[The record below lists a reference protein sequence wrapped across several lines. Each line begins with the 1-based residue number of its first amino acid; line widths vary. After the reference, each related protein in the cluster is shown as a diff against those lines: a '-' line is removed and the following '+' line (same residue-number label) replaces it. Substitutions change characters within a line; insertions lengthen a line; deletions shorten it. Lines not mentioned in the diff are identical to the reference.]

1 MTTKILLRHNGKLQ
15 LLPYVLSDDK
25 AQAMVVSVS
34 EVNGLIVIDDWGGE
48 AGQWYRV
55 DASGALSPIDT
66 YGVVV
71 SAGIKYVLIEEP
83 APTCRMFPG
92 CYPDAQ
98 DGDPYTEEY
107 QASAVGPDGKY
118 TITWQWEAMKGYAD
132 RQGYYHGQSDAS
144 DPDNLTAD
152 NIIGIDIAY

>member
-1 MTTKILLRHNGKLQ
+1 MATKILLRHNGKLQ
-15 LLPYVLSDDK
+15 LLPYVLSDGQ

-48 AGQWYRV
+48 AGQWYE
-55 DASGALSPIDT
+55 AGSAGTLSPIEI

-71 SAGIKYVLIEEP
+71 SDGVKYVLVEEP
-83 APTCRMFPG
+83 APTCRVFPG
-92 CYPDAQ
+92 CYSDAQ

-107 QASAVGPDGKY
+107 QALAIGPDGKY

-132 RQGYYHGQSDAS
+132 RHHGADDS
-144 DPDNLTAD
+144 NHFTAD
-152 NIIGIDIAY
+152 NIIGIDIVY